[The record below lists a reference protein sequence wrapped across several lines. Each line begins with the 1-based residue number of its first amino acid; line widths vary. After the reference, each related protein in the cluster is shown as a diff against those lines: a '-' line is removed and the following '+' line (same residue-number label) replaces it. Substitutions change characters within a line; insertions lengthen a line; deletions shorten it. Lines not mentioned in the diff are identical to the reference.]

1 MKQISSRQLYFF
13 LAAIAPVGKL
23 VLMPSQLVHFA
34 KNDLLFPIATN
45 YLLQAALVFCVLLAA
60 RANETFYDMLC
71 YTFGKV
77 VAKIVVTVLALFLFY
92 AALLPLLEQKLYIQ
106 SVFYDT
112 LTSSVA
118 FSSFFLVSAYL
129 CSKPL
134 VSYGRVWDFLTP
146 VSMIGFFGI
155 MLLSVYQA
163 DFVALQPVGAAGIG
177 GYLNGTAF
185 TMSWF
190 FDSVLLLTMI
200 GKFRYQKGMAWKGAL
215 SYLAG
220 GAAILLFLATFYGI
234 FSDIASRQLFAF
246 AKISKY
252 FSGITVLGRIDYLFL
267 FMLTLVM
274 VFYCVLPV
282 RAGVEF
288 LGHAYG
294 EGRYRTTLY
303 SIGINAVLLTLSI
316 LLDFWFGAVNTAI
329 SETLFWIFPAFCI
342 LLPLTAL
349 LLRRKPREKI
359 S

>member
-112 LTSSVA
+112 LPSSVA

-252 FSGITVLGRIDYLFL
+252 FRGSP
-267 FMLTLVM
+267 
-274 VFYCVLPV
+274 CW
-282 RAGVEF
+282 
-288 LGHAYG
+288 G
-294 EGRYRTTLY
+294 ESTT
-303 SIGINAVLLTLSI
+303 SSSSCSRSSWCST
-316 LLDFWFGAVNTAI
+316 
-329 SETLFWIFPAFCI
+329 AFC
-342 LLPLTAL
+342 PFGRAWSFSDTRTA
-349 LLRRKPREKI
+349 KADTAPRSI
-359 S
+359 RSGSTPFCSRFRSCSIFGSAR

>member
-1 MKQISSRQLYFF
+1 MKIKQRQLFFF
-13 LAAIAPVGKL
+13 LACIAPVGKL
-23 VLMPSQLVHFA
+23 ILLPSDLVFRA
-34 KNDLLFPIATN
+34 KNDLIFPALVN
-45 YLLQAALVFCVLLAA
+45 LLLQAAVIFLVLLLCKREKSLYSLLEESVGRIAA
-60 RANETFYDMLC
+60 
-71 YTFGKV
+71 
-77 VAKIVVTVLALFLFY
+77 TVLVILLSLFLLY
-92 AALLPLLEQKLYIQ
+92 AAIQPLNEQKLMVQ

-112 LTSSVA
+112 LPSLVL
-118 FSSFFLVSAYL
+118 FSPFFLFAAYL

-134 VSYGRVWDFLTP
+134 FCLGRVWDILGP
-146 VSMIGFFGI
+146 IAIVSFIGIIVFAIGG
-155 MLLSVYQA
+155 A
-163 DFVALQPVGAAGIG
+163 DFKALQPVGAAGAKG
-177 GYLNGTAF
+177 FLNGTAF